1 MILADQIR
9 KMGQYNFT
17 PIVFFITSMPTRE
30 IEAYRQIG
38 WCYYLL
44 KPFTDQELEAI
55 LEKVLV
61 DYFDAQKKDM
71 SQITLDYKGHT
82 QKKVYLEDIAYVE
95 YKLRRILIKFI
106 NDEEPHRYK
115 YMPLKQF
122 AKDLSDDFIQI
133 HQSLLVNKKNTLRT
147 STVTVIRWL
156 FMVLTEHYLLAV
168 ALEHSKG
175 CGLMTSIETAILSL
189 IEYGMMMLLAS
200 FLISMRK
207 EKK

>member
-1 MILADQIR
+1 MFFFLDIQLLDYNGMILADQIR

-17 PIVFFITSMPTRE
+17 PIVFITSMPTRE

-82 QKKVYLEDIAYVE
+82 QKVYLEDIAYVE

-133 HQSLLVNKKNTLRT
+133 HQSLLVNKKHIKNIDRNRHTMVVHGADRALPIGSSFRT
-147 STVTVIRWL
+147 
-156 FMVLTEHYLLAV
+156 FE
-168 ALEHSKG
+168 
-175 CGLMTSIETAILSL
+175 
-189 IEYGMMMLLAS
+189 GMWS
-200 FLISMRK
+200 NDIH
-207 EKK
+207 